1 LVVGFGEWLVIEG
14 ALLAEKIDD
23 AGVGK
28 DAKVRAQATLALVV
42 AVLSARVKLGD
53 GVGDGIFNEALAR
66 DVAAS
71 VVVVAAPRDHLD
83 GFVVKLQE
91 PLP

>member
-42 AVLSARVKLGD
+42 AVLATASSMKPWLGTWPP
-53 GVGDGIFNEALAR
+53 VW
-66 DVAAS
+66 
-71 VVVVAAPRDHLD
+71 
-83 GFVVKLQE
+83 
-91 PLP
+91 